1 MADSKISLSSKRE
14 VEWLC
19 RARKALP
26 SLKTSDRGLEDLPL
40 LETTG
45 GGVCWAEGGG
55 GRILSSVLEN
65 NNKNMIKLT
74 NVPYTLVLLRSC

>member
-1 MADSKISLSSKRE
+1 MADLKTSCSSKRE

-19 RARKALP
+19 HARKALP
-26 SLKTSDRGLEDLPL
+26 SLKTSDGGLKDLPL

-55 GRILSSVLEN
+55 GHVLSSVLEN